1 MSLTLVHPAWVSS
14 TTILPVSCLNTARIS
29 GWEELAASVMNSP
42 ASLNSR
48 EKGVTYSI
56 TSVPHLMLV
65 PGMLVTI
72 QCTYILGS
80 SLEIP
85 ASSSMRV

>member
-14 TTILPVSCLNTARIS
+14 TTILPASCLNTARIR
-29 GWEELAASVMNSP
+29 GWEELAVSVMNSP

-48 EKGVTYSI
+48 ENGVTYCI
-56 TSVPHLMLV
+56 TSVPYFTLD

-72 QCTYILGS
+72 QWTYILGS
-80 SLEIP
+80 SLEMP
-85 ASSSMRV
+85 ASSSMRE

>member
-14 TTILPVSCLNTARIS
+14 TTILPVSCLNTAMIR
-29 GWEELAASVMNSP
+29 GWEELAVSVMNSP

-48 EKGVTYSI
+48 ENGVTYCI
-56 TSVPHLMLV
+56 TSVPYFTLD

-72 QCTYILGS
+72 QWTYILGS
-80 SLEIP
+80 SLEMP
-85 ASSSMRV
+85 ASTSMRE